1 MPPEETVT
9 NTKPQ
14 KSNGSLLAEA
24 FLAGFASTV
33 GMMAAF
39 AAYQNR
45 YRIREFV
52 KQSALAIGQSI

>member
-1 MPPEETVT
+1 MAEDETQTSTRPSRSILVT
-9 NTKPQ
+9 
-14 KSNGSLLAEA
+14 EA

-45 YRIREFV
+45 DRIRAAV
-52 KQSALAIGQSI
+52 RMLAAG